1 MGTPPLTSDPT
12 RSGIKMA
19 PPEIKYTKLFINNE
33 FVDSISG
40 RTFAT
45 LNPATEEVICQ
56 VSEGDKADVDVA
68 VKAAREAFK
77 LGSAWRTMDA
87 SKRGQMLNEMA
98 DLMERDYEYL
108 AALETLDNGKPVACS
123 KGDLDHSISIWR
135 YFSGWADKI
144 HGDTMPIDGSFMSL
158 TRKEPV
164 GVCGQI
170 TPWNYPIPMASW
182 KWVTAL
188 AAGCTVVLKP
198 AEQTPLTALA
208 LAALSLEVGF
218 PPGVINVVTGFGET
232 GAALTHHPKVDK
244 IAFTGSTVVGRMVQV
259 ACAQSNLK
267 RCTLELGG
275 KSPLV
280 VCDDV
285 EDFEEAV
292 KICHDSVFENAG
304 QCCCAATRTFVQAG
318 IYDKFVARAK
328 ELALARKVG
337 DPWTGV
343 EQGPQIDK
351 GSFDKVLEMVESGKS
366 EGAVLECG
374 GLQIGGKGY
383 FVKPT
388 VFSGVKD
395 SMRIAREEI
404 FGPVQSILKFE
415 TMEELIER
423 VNDTSYGL
431 AGGILT
437 SNLNNVLVFTQAVQA
452 GAVWVNCYLANMP
465 QTPFGGF
472 KQSGTGRE
480 LGPEGA
486 LAYLETKTI
495 TIKHPQ
501 KNS

>member
-1 MGTPPLTSDPT
+1 MGTVAMSL
-12 RSGIKMA
+12 
-19 PPEIKYTKLFINNE
+19 PEVKFTKLFIDNK
-33 FVDSISG
+33 FVDSVSG
-40 RTFAT
+40 ATFT
-45 LNPATEEVICQ
+45 TVNPATEEPICK
-56 VSEGDKADVDVA
+56 VAEGGKADVDLA
-68 VKAAREAFK
+68 VEAARRAFK
-77 LGSAWRTMDA
+77 LGSVWRTMDA
-87 SKRGQMLNEMA
+87 SERGRLLNKMA
-98 DLMERDYEYL
+98 DLIERDQEYL
-108 AALETLDNGKPVACS
+108 ARLETLDNGKPLEAS
-123 KGDLDHSISIWR
+123 RGDLTHAISVWR
-135 YFSGWADKI
+135 YFAGWADKL
-144 HGDTMPIDGSFMSL
+144 HGDTLPLDGSFLSF

-182 KWVTAL
+182 KWATAL

-208 LAALSLEVGF
+208 LAALSIEVGF

-280 VCDDV
+280 VFDDV
-285 EDFEEAV
+285 DDFEEAV
-292 KICHDSVFENAG
+292 KICHDCVFENAG

-351 GSFDKVLEMVESGKS
+351 ESFDKVLEMVESGKS
-366 EGAVLECG
+366 EGALLECG
-374 GLQIGGKGY
+374 GDQIGEKGF

-395 SMRIAREEI
+395 HMRIAREEI

-431 AGGILT
+431 AAGVLT
-437 SNLNNVLVFTQAVQA
+437 SNLNNALVFTQAVQA

>member
-12 RSGIKMA
+12 RSGIEMA

-77 LGSAWRTMDA
+77 LGSPWRTMDA
-87 SKRGQMLNEMA
+87 SKRGQMLNKMA
-98 DLMERDYEYL
+98 DLIERDYEYI
-108 AALETLDNGKPVACS
+108 ARLETLDNGKPLEAS
-123 KGDLDHSISIWR
+123 KGDLIHAISVWR
-135 YFSGWADKI
+135 YFAGWADKL
-144 HGDTMPIDGSFMSL
+144 HGDTLPIDGSFLSY

-182 KWVTAL
+182 KWATAL

-232 GAALTHHPKVDK
+232 GATLTHHPKVDK

-280 VCDDV
+280 VFDDV
-285 EDFEEAV
+285 EDLEEAV
-292 KICHDSVFENAG
+292 KICHDCVFENAG
-304 QCCCAATRTFVQAG
+304 QCCCAASRTFVQAG

-374 GLQIGGKGY
+374 GSQIGGKGY

-431 AGGILT
+431 AGGI
-437 SNLNNVLVFTQAVQA
+437 
-452 GAVWVNCYLANMP
+452 
-465 QTPFGGF
+465 
-472 KQSGTGRE
+472 
-480 LGPEGA
+480 
-486 LAYLETKTI
+486 
-495 TIKHPQ
+495 
-501 KNS
+501 

>member
-1 MGTPPLTSDPT
+1 MG
-12 RSGIKMA
+12 
-19 PPEIKYTKLFINNE
+19 
-33 FVDSISG
+33 
-40 RTFAT
+40 
-45 LNPATEEVICQ
+45 
-56 VSEGDKADVDVA
+56 
-68 VKAAREAFK
+68 
-77 LGSAWRTMDA
+77 
-87 SKRGQMLNEMA
+87 
-98 DLMERDYEYL
+98 
-108 AALETLDNGKPVACS
+108 
-123 KGDLDHSISIWR
+123 
-135 YFSGWADKI
+135 
-144 HGDTMPIDGSFMSL
+144 
-158 TRKEPV
+158 
-164 GVCGQI
+164 
-170 TPWNYPIPMASW
+170 
-182 KWVTAL
+182 
-188 AAGCTVVLKP
+188 
-198 AEQTPLTALA
+198 
-208 LAALSLEVGF
+208 
-218 PPGVINVVTGFGET
+218 
-232 GAALTHHPKVDK
+232 
-244 IAFTGSTVVGRMVQV
+244 GSTVVGRMVQV

-280 VCDDV
+280 VFDDV
-285 EDFEEAV
+285 EDFEDAV
-292 KICHDSVFENAG
+292 KICHDCVFENAG

-351 GSFDKVLEMVESGKS
+351 ESFDKVLEMVESGKS
-366 EGAVLECG
+366 EGAVLECDG
-374 GLQIGGKGY
+374 SQIEGKGY

-395 SMRIAREEI
+395 SMRIAREE
-404 FGPVQSILKFE
+404 
-415 TMEELIER
+415 LIER

-431 AGGILT
+431 AAGILT

-501 KNS
+501 